1 MSASTLTFGAHEFTE
16 ADVADYLRTAM
27 RAVIV
32 TAIAVAAYA
41 VLSTFLWAWLA
52 AVLALVTGLYSEA
65 VANVLGRAQYDAAA
79 QAGAR
84 GVLRATS
91 WLRSKLT
98 AAPAPADAPAIT
110 E

>member
-1 MSASTLTFGAHEFTE
+1 MSASTITFGDTTLTE
-16 ADVADYLRTAM
+16 QDVADYLRTAM

-65 VANVLGRAQYDAAA
+65 VAHVLGRAQYDAAA
-79 QAGAR
+79 QAGAK

-98 AAPAPADAPAIT
+98 AAPAAAPAIT